1 MDRNYRI
8 VVGVD
13 GSPGGR
19 LALTWALHE
28 AVRRGGTVHAVT
40 AWQWDGPAVTAGVDV
55 NPDRAR
61 DRATQTLSRE
71 LDAACAEVTPLP
83 KIISDVVLGSP
94 AAVLSRAATGAE
106 LLVLGSHG
114 HGRLRRAV
122 LGSVS
127 EDCIRH
133 APCPVVVVPAPAPV
147 AAALNAPVA
156 GNA

>member
-19 LALTWALHE
+19 LALTWALRE
-28 AVRRGGTVHAVT
+28 ATRRGGTVQAVI
-40 AWQWDGPAVTAGVDV
+40 AWQWDGPALTTAVDA
-55 NPDRAR
+55 NPDAAR
-61 DRATQTLSRE
+61 DRAVQTLSRE
-71 LDAACAEVTPLP
+71 LDAACADYTPP
-83 KIISDVVLGSP
+83 PTIVSDVVLGSP
-94 AAVLSRAATGAE
+94 AAVLTRAAVGAD

-127 EDCIRH
+127 EQCVRH
-133 APCPVVVVPAPAPV
+133 APCPVVVVPAPAP
-147 AAALNAPVA
+147 APSANARVA
-156 GNA
+156 GAA